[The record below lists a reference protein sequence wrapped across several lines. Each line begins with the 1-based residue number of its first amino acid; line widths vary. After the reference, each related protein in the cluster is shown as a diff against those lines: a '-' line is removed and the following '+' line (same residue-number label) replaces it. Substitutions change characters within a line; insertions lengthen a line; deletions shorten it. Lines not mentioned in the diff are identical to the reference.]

1 MQGGKLLA
9 AALQSN
15 SRLTELDL
23 TNNQIGPAA
32 GAKVLAAVA
41 DEGGMRRTLR
51 SLKMGGNLLGDH
63 RAVRD
68 ALCDLVRISNAHWS
82 KGMVTSH
89 PPALRT
95 LHLEH
100 NNLGVRLAAPLSA
113 ALAESALTDL
123 DLSWNLLRSAGIEVL
138 ALALQTSAHS
148 SLQTLN
154 LAWNGAGP
162 KGGLALGA
170 MLSGNSELT
179 SLDLQHNNLDGV
191 AAAVIAQ
198 VRHLVITPRAAA
210 PIAQVLPCLYSLYDG
225 CTCNGVYAR
234 YSYIYRGH
242 THHGYTCMAIL
253 AMAMRTAAMLT
264 AAMLYSPGAAARQPH
279 ASRPRAVSQP
289 LGAAGHWPGHG

>member
-1 MQGGKLLA
+1 MLLA
-9 AALQSN
+9 SALQSN

-41 DEGGMRRTLR
+41 DGGGMRRTLR
-51 SLKMGGNLLGDH
+51 TLKMGGNRLGDH
-63 RAVRD
+63 KGVRD
-68 ALCDLVRISNAHWS
+68 ALCNLVRSQPRGS
-82 KGMVTSH
+82 TPTKGVVASH

-95 LHLEH
+95 LHLEG
-100 NNLGVRLAAPLSA
+100 NKLGARTAAPLSA

-123 DLSWNLLRSAGIEVL
+123 DLSWNLLQSAGVEVL
-138 ALALQTSAHS
+138 ALALQTRPS
-148 SLQTLN
+148 SLQTLK

-198 VRHLVITPRAAA
+198 A
-210 PIAQVLPCLYSLYDG
+210 LPCLYTCHGSTRYGSTRYG
-225 CTCNGVYAR
+225 CTY
-234 YSYIYRGH
+234 Y
-242 THHGYTCMAIL
+242 GYTHWLCSL
-253 AMAMRTAAMLT
+253 RLCTYYGST
-264 AAMLYSPGAAARQPH
+264 HYSPRPCLLWPCLLRPCLLWPCLLRPCLLTRRCSTTTARCAPSS
-279 ASRPRAVSQP
+279 SRTTLWDARAR
-289 LGAAGHWPGHG
+289 A